1 MFLRV
6 EQKGGFRMESELES
20 VKEQL
25 RKGLTAIGAMRHY
38 EFLSNCQQSLI
49 VSLPVR
55 MDDGTVKIFKG
66 YRVLHSSVRGPGKG
80 GIRYAPDVNLDEVS
94 ALAILMSLK
103 TACVNIPLGGAKGG
117 IAVDVRNLSKGE
129 LERLTRRYTAAII
142 DVIGPEKDIPAP
154 DMNTN
159 AQIMA
164 WLMDTY
170 SMHSGK
176 TTPAVVT
183 GKPIS
188 IGGIVGRQDATGN
201 GLAFIFEEFYRLQNK
216 DVKTLTVA
224 IQGFGNVGS
233 AAAAYIYKTGAK
245 IIAIS
250 DINGGIYNSKGFDID
265 ALKKY
270 VSEKGTVVGFPDAE
284 KSITN
289 QELLWLDVDCLIP
302 AAAGNQISKEN
313 VENVKAKVIFEGAN
327 GPIDAQADEILEK
340 KGIIVIPDILANAGG
355 VIVSYFEWVQDLSN
369 LRWDLDRVNQELK
382 RIILHAFHD
391 IRELKEKKNISYR
404 MAAYQISLQR
414 LVDAVDLRGYF
425 P

>member
-1 MFLRV
+1 
-6 EQKGGFRMESELES
+6 MESELES

-25 RKGLTAIGAMRHY
+25 RKGLMAIDAMRHY

-49 VSLPVR
+49 VSLPVK
-55 MDDGTVKIFKG
+55 MDDGNVKIFKG

-117 IAVDVRNLSKGE
+117 IEVDVRNLSKGE
-129 LERLTRRYTAAII
+129 LEKLTRRYTAAIV

-159 AQIMA
+159 AQVMA
-164 WLMDTY
+164 WLMDTF

-183 GKPIS
+183 GKPLS
-188 IGGIVGRQDATGN
+188 IGGIVGRQDATGS
-201 GLAFIFEEFYRLQNK
+201 GLAFIFEEYYNLQNTK
-216 DVKTLTVA
+216 IQDLRVA
-224 IQGFGNVGS
+224 IQGFGNVG
-233 AAAAYIYKTGAK
+233 AAAASCIYNMGAK
-245 IIAIS
+245 IIAVS
-250 DINGGIYNSKGFDID
+250 DINGGIYNSNGLNINE
-265 ALKKY
+265 LKKW
-270 VSEKGTVVGFPDAE
+270 VSEKGTVVEFPGSQKE
-284 KSITN
+284 ITN
-289 QELLWLDVDCLIP
+289 SELLSFDVDCLIP
-302 AAAGNQISKEN
+302 AAAGNQITKEN
-313 VENVKAKVIFEGAN
+313 VENVRAKVIFEGAN
-327 GPIDAQADEILEK
+327 GPIDAEADEILEK

-369 LRWDLDRVNQELK
+369 LRWDLERVNQELK
-382 RIILHAFHD
+382 RIILHAFRD
-391 IRELKEKKNISYR
+391 IKELKEKKQISYR

-414 LVDAVDLRGYF
+414 LVDAVDSRGYF